1 MRRELGIAA
10 AAAGALSLVAGGG
23 LWLYR
28 RLRSEDDV
36 VLELP
41 PGPARDHPAEQ
52 VSDEPLSRETRFDEE
67 LHDDERRRHEA
78 AERLKNDPLAERLE
92 NGEPS

>member
-28 RLRSEDDV
+28 RLRSEEDI
-36 VLELP
+36 VLELS
-41 PGPARDHPAEQ
+41 PGPARDPAEQ
-52 VSDEPLSRETRFDEE
+52 VSSEPLSRETRFDEE
-67 LHDDERRRHEA
+67 LHEEERRRHEA
-78 AERLKNDPLAERLE
+78 AERLKDDPLAERLE
-92 NGEPS
+92 NGELT